1 MLNMGDVTI
10 PKSTDES
17 RIKENFAASKIQLE
31 PDEMMRM
38 KQLDKGYRRNTYDW
52 LLRPKV
58 DSVDTAW
65 DVASDSAFVIDDD
78 KK

>member
-1 MLNMGDVTI
+1 MLSLGDSTI

-31 PDEMMRM
+31 DDEIQRM

-52 LLRPKV
+52 LFRPQL
-58 DSVDTAW
+58 DSVETAW
-65 DVASDSAFVIDDD
+65 DIESDSAFVIEND
-78 KK
+78 K